1 MLRIHLRRFLH
12 GSSAPLKIIPFNLP
26 DIGEGIAEVE
36 VLAWHVKP
44 GDRVSQ
50 FDKLLEVQSDKA
62 TVDITSRYDGAAARL
77 RPARNQREGAAFFFA
92 RLFSRLLHSCLLSL
106 SLSLLCRR
114 HPPRFLPARRHGADR
129 CDAARD

>member
-1 MLRIHLRRFLH
+1 MLRVSLRRFFH
-12 GSSAPLKIIPFNLP
+12 GSSRPLKVIPFNLP

-62 TVDITSRYDGAAARL
+62 TVDITSRYDGACGIARGACVLL
-77 RPARNQREGAAFFFA
+77 RAVFALHRSSPPAP
-92 RLFSRLLHSCLLSL
+92 
-106 SLSLLCRR
+106 LCRR
-114 HPPRFLPARRHGADR
+114 HPPRIFPAGRHGADGR
-129 CDAARD
+129 DAAGD

>member
-77 RPARNQREGAAFFFA
+77 RRAESARRFGVLLRASFLTSSSLLLVFF
-92 RLFSRLLHSCLLSL
+92 
-106 SLSLLCRR
+106 SLLCRH

>member
-77 RPARNQREGAAFFFA
+77 RPARNQREGVRRSSSRVFSHVFF
-92 RLFSRLLHSCLLSL
+92 SCLSL

-129 CDAARD
+129 CDAA

>member
-1 MLRIHLRRFLH
+1 MRRFIH
-12 GSSAPLKIIPFNLP
+12 ASSRRLKVIPFNLP

-62 TVDITSRYDGAAARL
+62 TVDITSRYDGAACERRL
-77 RPARNQREGAAFFFA
+77 AQTPKNKRAFSAAEQHT
-92 RLFSRLLHSCLLSL
+92 RLSFPR
-106 SLSLLCRR
+106 RR
-114 HPPRFLPARRHGADR
+114 HPPRLFPAG
-129 CDAARD
+129 